1 MIDNEDEIEFD
12 PIRIHKNEFTSEEYE
27 ALLLGRVIGKD
38 GFLYEIQG
46 DGSIMM
52 IDVCEQFYEL
62 KVVAN
67 PWFFTGF
74 LRSTHL

>member
-1 MIDNEDEIEFD
+1 MVNNEDEIEFD

-52 IDVCEQFYEL
+52 IDVWVPL
-62 KVVAN
+62 I
-67 PWFFTGF
+67 T
-74 LRSTHL
+74 LDTHNGL

>member
-1 MIDNEDEIEFD
+1 MINNEDDIEFD

-52 IDVCEQFYEL
+52 IDVCE
-62 KVVAN
+62 
-67 PWFFTGF
+67 
-74 LRSTHL
+74 